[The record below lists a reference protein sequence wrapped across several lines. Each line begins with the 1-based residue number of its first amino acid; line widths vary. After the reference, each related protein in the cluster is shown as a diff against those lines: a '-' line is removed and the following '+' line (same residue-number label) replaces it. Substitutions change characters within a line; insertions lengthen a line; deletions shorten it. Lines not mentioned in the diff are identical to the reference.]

1 MAEGT
6 EQFDLRSLDQMAV
19 RLLAASGR
27 ATIWL
32 FHGDPGAGKT
42 TLIRSVV
49 TALGVDAARVSSP
62 TFSIL
67 NIYEGTAGRILH
79 FDLYRIGKEAELY
92 DLGMYEYLD
101 SGDLCLIEWPERL
114 GNLAPSRYFSIHLGL
129 AGPDSRTIAYQTH
142 G

>member
-67 NIYEGTAGRILH
+67 NIYEGDR
-79 FDLYRIGKEAELY
+79 K
-92 DLGMYEYLD
+92 
-101 SGDLCLIEWPERL
+101 SVV
-114 GNLAPSRYFSIHLGL
+114 
-129 AGPDSRTIAYQTH
+129 
-142 G
+142 